1 VGNVPNRESGLTDG
15 LVSRAFSMCT
25 IGPRLASYLTMI
37 LVVTPNLAANES
49 IIALQQATNEQIIL
63 ANSLVEA
70 AALLRAESYLAVVLD
85 QYLLETEPD
94 NMEVVMRHLGT
105 ALPLQFNFAISG
117 MARLVREVRAAVDRR
132 QREEESARRA
142 AVNTLQSETNG
153 TVTALLLCCELA
165 MGTPGL
171 PSTAFRNI
179 ESAHA
184 LIKKLRSQMEST
196 LTEA

>member
-1 VGNVPNRESGLTDG
+1 
-15 LVSRAFSMCT
+15 
-25 IGPRLASYLTMI
+25 MI
-37 LVVTPNLAANES
+37 LLVTPNLAANES
-49 IIALQQATNEQIIL
+49 IAMLQQATNEEIVL
-63 ANSLVEA
+63 ATSLVEA
-70 AALLRAESYLAVVLD
+70 ATLLRAASYLAVVLD

-105 ALPLQFNFAISG
+105 ALPLQFKFAISG
-117 MARLVREVRAAVDRR
+117 MARLVREVRADVARR

-153 TVTALLLCCELA
+153 TVTALLLCCEIA

-171 PSTAFRNI
+171 PSTAFSNI
-179 ESAHA
+179 GSAHA
-184 LIKKLRSQMEST
+184 LVKKLRSQMEST